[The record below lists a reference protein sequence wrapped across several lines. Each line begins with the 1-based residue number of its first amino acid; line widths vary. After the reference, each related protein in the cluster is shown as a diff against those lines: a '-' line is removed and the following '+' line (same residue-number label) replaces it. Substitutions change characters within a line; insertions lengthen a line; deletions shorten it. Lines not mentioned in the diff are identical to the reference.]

1 MQQLLVTVIVR
12 VIALFTVIPVHEFGH
27 ALVSYKLGDPT
38 AKNQGR
44 LTLNP
49 IAHLDPL
56 GSLCMLLT
64 GIGWGKTPINPYF
77 YRNQKKGLALT
88 ALAGPMAN
96 VLLALVLIALVKV
109 MSLVAL
115 LVPALLGS
123 AFYLFLIQM
132 LGLIAQINISI
143 AVINLLPVPPFDG
156 FRILAFFVPAH
167 VTYKLQEYQTYI
179 SLAVLMLLLL
189 GFLDWPI
196 QFLTSFIYK
205 GLGFLTGFIDLIARA
220 IV

>member
-1 MQQLLVTVIVR
+1 
-12 VIALFTVIPVHEFGH
+12 
-27 ALVSYKLGDPT
+27 
-38 AKNQGR
+38 
-44 LTLNP
+44 
-49 IAHLDPL
+49 
-56 GSLCMLLT
+56 
-64 GIGWGKTPINPYF
+64 
-77 YRNQKKGLALT
+77 
-88 ALAGPMAN
+88 
-96 VLLALVLIALVKV
+96 
-109 MSLVAL
+109 
-115 LVPALLGS
+115 
-123 AFYLFLIQM
+123 M

-196 QFLTSFIYK
+196 QFLTGFIYK